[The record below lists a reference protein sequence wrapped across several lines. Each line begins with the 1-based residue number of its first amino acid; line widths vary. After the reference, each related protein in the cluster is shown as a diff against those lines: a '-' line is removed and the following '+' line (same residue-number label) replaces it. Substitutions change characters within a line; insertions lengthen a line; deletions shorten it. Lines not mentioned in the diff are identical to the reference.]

1 MFGNPKKI
9 LLGIWALVI
18 GIADSAVACPA
29 CAVSSN
35 QNSKL
40 QTFWAFAVMGIL
52 PVLLA
57 LVVGFY
63 IRKIL
68 DNEKRPKN

>member
-1 MFGNPKKI
+1 MFGNLKKI
-9 LLGIWALVI
+9 IFSFWALII
-18 GIADSAVACPA
+18 GIVDKAGACPA

-52 PVLLA
+52 PIVLA
-57 LVVGFY
+57 LAVGFY

-68 DNEKRPKN
+68 DNEKRSKE